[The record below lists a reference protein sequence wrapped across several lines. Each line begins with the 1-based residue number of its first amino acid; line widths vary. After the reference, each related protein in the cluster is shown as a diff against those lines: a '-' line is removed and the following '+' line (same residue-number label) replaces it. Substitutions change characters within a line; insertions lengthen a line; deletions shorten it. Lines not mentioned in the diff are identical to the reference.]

1 MDNNL
6 NNVLLFLSST
16 DRLKQVEDYIR
27 GNTWQ
32 SKKKV
37 KGSLH
42 VA

>member
-6 NNVLLFLSST
+6 NNVLLLLSST

-27 GNTWQ
+27 WQ

>member
-6 NNVLLFLSST
+6 NNVLLLLSST

-32 SKKKV
+32 SKKKD
-37 KGSLH
+37 
-42 VA
+42 

>member
-6 NNVLLFLSST
+6 NNVLLLLSST
-16 DRLKQVEDYIR
+16 DHLKQVEDYIR
-27 GNTWQ
+27 HDNL
-32 SKKKV
+32 KKKV